1 MFDWRKKSDEE
12 IVKFVTAQQGRLEKV
27 RKSLKT
33 LMDLCVKYFLP
44 RTYDMAKSRKPGEPF
59 GISLYEGTPAAARR
73 KFANGFVSQTVNK
86 SDAEE
91 SWIHFAAPRRKL
103 MEVDRI
109 KQYMQEA
116 AEQMR
121 YGFDRSTFYRQ
132 EAFQQEVNDAAV
144 LWGVSTAER
153 DLAKDRIVFRR
164 RDPRNHWFALDRFGD
179 IDIDHFKHKF
189 TAKQLVE
196 QFDKGRLPKKV
207 IEQVEPPA
215 GMGKTGDPFAEY
227 TVIQGVYVNGSIIN
241 GSKHHDSKPF
251 IQFFVLEGTGKT
263 EKKELIAIEGVDW
276 RPSVLR
282 IGERLPSGYPIS
294 MAADSLTA
302 ATYGNTLSKHAL
314 IGSHAMVQP
323 PKLIH
328 ENLREQIIRN
338 RLNPGSNTYTDDFEK
353 EKIEFLT
360 QKIDPRYLEQL
371 LDRKKDEVEEWF
383 YIPYFQAMRRHAEG
397 QPPTATQINQEV
409 AEKVAQMTPIIEST
423 EDDSLEP
430 KVDIVWRYE
439 TEAGRMPEPP
449 QELLDEARGGRV
461 KILNR
466 FNGEL
471 RHLKRTLRQ
480 NQGMIESLAIIKEF
494 KDIWPV
500 SLVIVKSKRLLER
513 LLTNRIGQDMIFN
526 DREVAEIEKT
536 LAEAQQR
543 EGQLETAERMAK
555 FVPSITK
562 DAVNPQSPA
571 ALMAGTAAA

>member
-1 MFDWRKKSDEE
+1 MYDWRKKTDAE
-12 IVKFVTAQQGRLEKV
+12 IVKFLGEQQSRFEAIRKPLEA
-27 RKSLKT
+27 
-33 LMDLCVKYFLP
+33 LMDLCTKYFLP

-59 GISLYEGTPAAARR
+59 GISLYDSTPASARR

-86 SDAEE
+86 SDDAEE

-116 AEQMR
+116 AEQER

-132 EAFQQEVNDAAV
+132 ESFQQEVNDAAV
-144 LWGVSTAER
+144 LWGVETAER
-153 DLAKDRIVFRR
+153 DLANDRIVFRR
-164 RDPRNHWFALDRFGD
+164 RDPRNHWFSLDRFGD

-196 QFDKGRLPKKV
+196 QFEKNRLPKKV
-207 IEQVEPPA
+207 IEQVEPPVGRMA
-215 GMGKTGDPFAEY
+215 NPGAEY
-227 TVIQGVYVNGSIIN
+227 TVIQGIYVNGSIIH

-251 IQFFVLEGTGKT
+251 IQFYVLEGVSKA

-282 IGERLPSGYPIS
+282 IGERFPSGYPIS
-294 MAADSLTA
+294 MAADALTS
-302 ATYGNTLSKHAL
+302 ATYGNTLSKHGL
-314 IGSHAMVQP
+314 IGSHALVQP
-323 PKLIH
+323 PRLIH
-328 ENLREQIIRN
+328 ENLRDEITQK
-338 RLNPGSNTYTDDFEK
+338 RLNPASNIFSGNPK
-353 EKIEFLT
+353 EETIEFLT
-360 QKIDPRYLEQL
+360 QKIDPSYLEL
-371 LDRKKDEVEEWF
+371 MLARKKDEIEEWF
-383 YIPYFQAMRRHAEG
+383 YIPYFQAMRRHQDG
-397 QPPTATQINQEV
+397 TPPTATQIRQEV
-409 AEKVAQMTPIIEST
+409 AEQIAQLTPIIEST

-430 KVDIVWRYE
+430 KVDIIWQYE
-439 TEAGRMPEPP
+439 TDAGRMPDPP
-449 QELLDEARGGRV
+449 QELLDEVRGGKV

-480 NQGMIESLAIIKEF
+480 NQGMIESLAILKEF
-494 KDIWPV
+494 KEIWPV

-513 LLTNRIGQDMIFN
+513 MLTNRIGQDMIFN
-526 DREVAEIEKT
+526 DREVAEIEQT

-543 EGQLETAERMAK
+543 QEELETAERMAK
-555 FVPSITK
+555 FVPSMTK
-562 DAVNPQSPA
+562 DPVNPQSPA